1 MDIYLKLFEVLF
13 PVFFVVGIG
22 YYLGKKNPK
31 IDTTFITNFAANVGT
46 PAMIIYALTATGTS
60 FEIFKNY
67 FWYYLIA
74 IIIFSLIGIVFLFLL
89 NTKDIIRELPP
100 FIMPNTGNMGLPICL
115 FAYGSQGLGV
125 AAAISALIILSH
137 FTLGIFLAANVG
149 TPAMIIY
156 ALTATGTSFEI
167 FKNYFWYYF
176 IAIIIFSLIGV
187 VFLFLLNTK
196 DIIRELPPFIMP
208 NTGNMGLPICLFAY
222 GSQGLGVAAAISAL
236 IILSHFTLGIFL
248 AARKFNFDV
257 ILKSPPFYTIIISVF
272 LLYFEI
278 KTPVFIENTT
288 FLLMYATIFLILMS
302 LGIALTRFKV
312 FSFKKALI
320 SSIGRVIAGPIVGF
334 LLIRYFNLT
343 GFAAGVLLIQC
354 SMPSAVLNYL
364 VASIYSPKKII
375 DSVASTI
382 VVSTLMSFITIPIVV
397 FFALK
402 YFN

>member
-1 MDIYLKLFEVLF
+1 MEIYLKLFEVLF

-31 IDTTFITNFAANVGT
+31 IDTTFITTFAANVGT
-46 PAMIIYALTATGTS
+46 PSMIIYALNPLNIS
-60 FEIFKNY
+60 FDVFKNY
-67 FWYYLIA
+67 FGYYLIA
-74 IIIFSLIGIVFLFLL
+74 IIGFCLVVAIFLFLQ

-100 FIMPNTGNMGLPICL
+100 LIMPNTGNMGLPICL

-125 AAAISALIILSH
+125 SAAISALIILCH
-137 FTLGIFLAANVG
+137 FTLGV
-149 TPAMIIY
+149 
-156 ALTATGTSFEI
+156 
-167 FKNYFWYYF
+167 
-176 IAIIIFSLIGV
+176 
-187 VFLFLLNTK
+187 
-196 DIIRELPPFIMP
+196 
-208 NTGNMGLPICLFAY
+208 
-222 GSQGLGVAAAISAL
+222 
-236 IILSHFTLGIFL
+236 FL
-248 AARKFNFDV
+248 AARKFSIDV
-257 ILKSPPFYTIIISVF
+257 IIKSPPFYAIIISVI
-272 LLYFEI
+272 LLYYDFHL
-278 KTPVFIENTT
+278 PVFVENTT

-320 SSIGRVIAGPIVGF
+320 GSVARVIIGPIIGF
-334 LLIRYFNLT
+334 LLIKYFKLT